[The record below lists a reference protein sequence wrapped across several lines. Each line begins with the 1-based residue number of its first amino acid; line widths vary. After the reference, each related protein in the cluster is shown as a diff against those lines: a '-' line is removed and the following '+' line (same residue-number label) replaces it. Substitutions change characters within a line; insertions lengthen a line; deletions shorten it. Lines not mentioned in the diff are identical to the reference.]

1 MGLPLLGAIG
11 AKVAMPLIGKLLGGN
26 ALGGL
31 IGGLGQA
38 GGLGNIMGVL
48 SKFMPMAQS
57 ILGQLGNMGLGGLP
71 QPPGFG
77 TIPSNPWPRPIGG
90 GFPGLPGGGGGGGG
104 IGGGPGGAGG
114 ALGAAQSK
122 FDSAMKQLTSG
133 KELDQ
138 QTMIKL
144 QQQIQEANRM
154 FEMINN
160 IQKSIHDSLKSMI
173 RNIQA

>member
-1 MGLPLLGAIG
+1 MGRVIQRVVRVATSVIGASPAGAILKG
-11 AKVAMPLIGKLLGGN
+11 VSNLAGKSG
-26 ALGGL
+26 
-31 IGGLGQA
+31 IGGLLNPMKMFGDLAQKV
-38 GGLGNIMGVL
+38 LG
-48 SKFMPMAQS
+48 
-57 ILGQLGNMGLGGLP
+57 GLGGLGLGGLK
-71 QPPGFG
+71 QPPIQPGHCGF
-77 TIPSNPWPRPIGG
+77 PYPHPIAGG
-90 GFPGLPGGGGGGGG
+90 GVGGGGGGGGGGG
-104 IGGGPGGAGG
+104 IGGGAGGG

-122 FDSAMKQLTSG
+122 FDNAMKQLTSG